1 MNPSASGWIKKLLV
15 LVSKKESYLKLP
27 ANEFYS
33 ELKVSGFIYGNN
45 VNVISQSIEKSD
57 LTSEELSKINLL
69 IAFHYFYKAI
79 PSTVP
84 FVESII
90 DFYSAINAAK
100 LSFFDG
106 LLGDKK
112 SASTLEKIIDKR
124 VHIDDSL
131 FTKNFNYFITN
142 ALLFVDVL
150 IYKKFL
156 ITQSVSTDDIQELEE
171 VLETIVINVL
181 DSKQVKSE
189 YDDSLIKLFE
199 SSKRYQQSSRQLEY
213 HEAIKCLENP
223 LEKLYAFDLGCMA
236 SWTDRMID
244 PEEYL
249 FLNQLGY
256 DLNLNEKIINQS
268 IKDINTFYITNQDQ
282 IALLGSKNLVKSFY
296 DNSSKMVKKLIKR
309 NSKRLMKE
317 LSESKEL
324 MILLTKSTTRD
335 LSDEEQKK
343 MQTQLIDLIKS
354 IPSLAIFMLPGGA
367 ILLPLFVKFI
377 PKMLPTAFDD
387 NRIED

>member
-1 MNPSASGWIKKLLV
+1 MNPSASGWINKLLV

-27 ANEFYS
+27 VNEFYS
-33 ELKVSGFIYGNN
+33 ELKISGFIYGNN

-79 PSTVP
+79 PSTVS
-84 FVESII
+84 FVDSII

-189 YDDSLIKLFE
+189 YDESLIKLFE

-249 FLNQLGY
+249 FLNQLGK
-256 DLNLNEKIINQS
+256 DLELNETIIEQS

-282 IALLGSKNLVKSFY
+282 IALLGSKNLVKNFY
-296 DNSSKMVKKLIKR
+296 DNSSKMVSKLIKR
-309 NSKRLMKE
+309 NSKRLLKE

-343 MQTQLIDLIKS
+343 MQTQLLDLIKS

>member
-27 ANEFYS
+27 VNEFYS
-33 ELKVSGFIYGNN
+33 ELKISGFIYGNN

-79 PSTVP
+79 PSTVS
-84 FVESII
+84 FVDSII

-189 YDDSLIKLFE
+189 YDESLIKLFE

-249 FLNQLGY
+249 FLNQLGK
-256 DLNLNEKIINQS
+256 DLELNETIIEQS

-282 IALLGSKNLVKSFY
+282 IALLGSKNLVKNFY
-296 DNSSKMVKKLIKR
+296 DNSSKMVSKLIKR
-309 NSKRLMKE
+309 NSKRLLKE